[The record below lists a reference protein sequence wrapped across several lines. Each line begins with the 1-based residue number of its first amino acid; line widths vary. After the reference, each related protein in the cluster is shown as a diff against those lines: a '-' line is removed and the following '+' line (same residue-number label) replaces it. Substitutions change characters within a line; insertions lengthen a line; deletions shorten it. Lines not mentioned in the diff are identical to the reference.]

1 MINETLLVEEW
12 LSGKNIDNLIS
23 YRMCYLI
30 SKWYYEHEITDMMK
44 IRENILHWA
53 DVNKVKLDTN
63 LNECISNALKNT
75 RRLSSDNEIRINDND
90 IYEITRRFDRKNPRI
105 CALAFLCYA
114 KQFADQNRIIEVPF
128 VAFGRWIGIS
138 YNNINSRYLEELQ
151 NFKYLERYKGKNT
164 KVISSHKTRSPKFR
178 MLVPITNTG
187 NYILKDNNILEL
199 YDTIFSNYR

>member
-53 DVNKVKLDTN
+53 DVNEVKLDAN

-90 IYEITRRFDRKNPRI
+90 VYEITRRFDRRNPRI

-164 KVISSHKTRSPKFR
+164 RVTSSHKTRSPKFR
-178 MLVPITNTG
+178 MLVPITNAG

-199 YDTIFSNYR
+199 YDTIFPNYR